1 MIGTNYLTV
10 IVSHIVFTTE
20 GVNEH
25 SLRARSPMWASEA
38 IFARTCERA
47 AKPRGAEDRKGR
59 RACSRAKMTI
69 LSITLQVTP
78 PMAPG
83 RVATFQWNIT
93 GFEEQSNSVG
103 RAVGIKSPL
112 FAGQFRAQDITR
124 LGGFPPPGRGQEQL
138 FRREWNPYYSNKL
151 PVIYLSRMGYILV

>member
-1 MIGTNYLTV
+1 MIATNYLTAV
-10 IVSHIVFTTE
+10 VSHIVFTTE

-25 SLRARSPMWASEA
+25 SLRASSPIWASEA
-38 IFARTCERA
+38 IFARTCKRE

-59 RACSRAKMTI
+59 RACSRAKMNI

-78 PMAPG
+78 TMTPG

-112 FAGQFRAQDITR
+112 FGAIIVPKMSTAGNT
-124 LGGFPPPGRGQEQL
+124 GFSLKTQKRIPC
-138 FRREWNPYYSNKL
+138 S
-151 PVIYLSRMGYILV
+151 ST

>member
-1 MIGTNYLTV
+1 MIVTNYLTG

-25 SLRARSPMWASEA
+25 SLRASSPIWTSEA

-59 RACSRAKMTI
+59 RACSRAKMNI

-78 PMAPG
+78 PMTPG

-112 FAGQFRAQDITR
+112 FAGQFRAIIVPKMSTA
-124 LGGFPPPGRGQEQL
+124 GNTGFSLKTQKRIPC
-138 FRREWNPYYSNKL
+138 S
-151 PVIYLSRMGYILV
+151 ST